1 MKYRLFCCDFDGTL
15 LRDDFT
21 VSERDAAAV
30 RDYVKRGGT
39 FVLLTGRM
47 TCNMDKWAK
56 FLGTDGQPL
65 YVCGFNGGLAVDRE
79 GRELFATRIDYGT
92 AARLIRAAE
101 EKGVHVHTYSED
113 RVLVNGI
120 DFITEEY
127 TRVCG
132 ITARDVGVLS
142 EFVEK
147 NRYDCLKIMVVVAPE
162 DMEKTIAEFKAM
174 NIAGVNYVTS
184 SENFLEIIPAAGG
197 KGAALKKIAA
207 YYGIPTE
214 DTIAAGDHRNDIDMI
229 RTAGMGCS
237 VANACEEVKAAARYV
252 AASNNDGAVSEI
264 IKKFTEE

>member
-1 MKYRLFCCDFDGTL
+1 MDNTNLRNMKNNVHLRDIAEIVGVNTSTVSLVLNGNARKCRISKALEDRIIDIARQLDYKPNALARSLRLGKTNIIGMIVPDISNPTFANLSRHIEKHAKDYGYRLMVCSSGEDDDNPYNLMESLVHHQLDGLIVVPT
-15 LRDDFT
+15 T
-21 VSERDAAAV
+21 
-30 RDYVKRGGT
+30 
-39 FVLLTGRM
+39 RM
-47 TCNMDKWAK
+47 K
-56 FLGTDGQPL
+56 
-65 YVCGFNGGLAVDRE
+65 
-79 GRELFATRIDYGT
+79 
-92 AARLIRAAE
+92 
-101 EKGVHVHTYSED
+101 
-113 RVLVNGI
+113 
-120 DFITEEY
+120 
-127 TRVCG
+127 
-132 ITARDVGVLS
+132 
-142 EFVEK
+142 
-147 NRYDCLKIMVVVAPE
+147 PE
-162 DMEKTIAEFKAM
+162 DMKKTIAEFKAM